1 MEKSVEERVRE
12 VIEQDIKP
20 LLAMEGGDIE
30 LVSVEDGVVKV
41 RLRGTC
47 AGCPFS
53 QITLSNFVEA
63 TLKEKCLRS
72 SRSFPLEVLASSNSE
87 RAKTQSRR
95 EEGFQQRRWLK
106 WSVATGAGS
115 EGSR

>member
-12 VIEQDIKP
+12 VIERDIRP

-63 TLKEKCLRS
+63 TLKEKV
-72 SRSFPLEVLASSNSE
+72 PEVKQVVPVGSVV
-87 RAKTQSRR
+87 
-95 EEGFQQRRWLK
+95 GFFQF
-106 WSVATGAGS
+106 
-115 EGSR
+115 